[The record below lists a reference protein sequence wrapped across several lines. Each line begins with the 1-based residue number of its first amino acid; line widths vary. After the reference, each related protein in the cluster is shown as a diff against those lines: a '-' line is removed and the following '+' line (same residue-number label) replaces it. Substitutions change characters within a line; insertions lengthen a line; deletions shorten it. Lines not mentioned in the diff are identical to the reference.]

1 MHCGDQALDGALGY
15 AQVKHMEEARED
27 ISGLPSFRTISC
39 KGRGRWNRR
48 CQSSTFMPRLAKSV
62 AAKTLVWDHLTLNPS
77 SSAAYGEGD
86 RETERER
93 EGGREG
99 AHLFSKFQWCLPP
112 HFFRFVSLTWGLR

>member
-93 EGGREG
+93 EREDER
-99 AHLFSKFQWCLPP
+99 KEK
-112 HFFRFVSLTWGLR
+112 RERRRKRKRTRKKK

>member
-99 AHLFSKFQWCLPP
+99 EREGMCVRKTERVMQ
-112 HFFRFVSLTWGLR
+112 RTR